1 MLIIPSPPS
10 CISINMT
17 TFLSISFVFYFYYT
31 TNPVTQV
38 DVVAVNNAVTKSVHC
53 PLAELTGNISINVP
67 TIITQRNPTIIIL
80 AALNFVSL
88 SIFLKFIFKL
98 VIIIPFEY

>member
-1 MLIIPSPPS
+1 LA
-10 CISINMT
+10 
-17 TFLSISFVFYFYYT
+17 T